1 MRTISVG
8 TLVSAA
14 LAALPCAVAT
24 PAHNAATRTLIVT
37 SYEYVFQ
44 APEQVSAGAVTV
56 RLVNHGKMGHQAV
69 FLRLDDSSSLVR
81 VMGSLVADTA
91 HTTGVRGVGGIE
103 NANPGDSSETILVLR
118 PGRYVIVCAYNGGG
132 HAHVSMG
139 MIRTLTV
146 TADAMSADSKL
157 PATPVTVR
165 LTDYHIVLSG
175 PLHAGRQLVRVEN
188 DGLQRHHL
196 SIMRF
201 VGSTSLEE
209 LDKWDGKSKPSPI
222 ETVSGGTT
230 ILDAGQASVVALDL
244 QPGRYLL
251 ECALANDA
259 KSKPHYM
266 LGMERIVAINS
277 R

>member
-1 MRTISVG
+1 MHAISVG
-8 TLVSAA
+8 MVVAAA
-14 LAALPCAVAT
+14 LAALPYAVAT
-24 PAHNAATRTLIVT
+24 PAHDAAANTLVVT
-37 SYEYVFQ
+37 AYEYAFL
-44 APEQVSAGAVTV
+44 APEQVPGGAVTV
-56 RLVNHGKMGHQAV
+56 RLVNRGRSGHQAI

-81 VMGSLVADTA
+81 VMRSLVADTA

-118 PGRYVIVCAYNGGG
+118 PGRYVIVCAYNGDG

-139 MIRTLTV
+139 MIRPLTV
-146 TADAMSADSKL
+146 TAEAMNANSRL
-157 PATPVTVR
+157 PVTPVTVR
-165 LTDYHIVLSG
+165 LTDYHIALSG

-188 DGLQRHHL
+188 DGSQRHHL

-209 LDKWDGKSKPSPI
+209 LDKWDGKSKPAPI

-230 ILDAGQASVVALDL
+230 VLDAGQASVVALEL
-244 QPGRYLL
+244 RPGRYLL
-251 ECALANDA
+251 ECVLSNDA

-266 LGMERIVAINS
+266 LGMERVVAIK
-277 R
+277 